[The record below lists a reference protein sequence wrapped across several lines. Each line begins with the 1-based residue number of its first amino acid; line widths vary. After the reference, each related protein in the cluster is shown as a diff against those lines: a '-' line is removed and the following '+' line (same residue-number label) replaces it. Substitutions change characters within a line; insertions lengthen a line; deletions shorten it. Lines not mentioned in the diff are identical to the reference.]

1 MNRYLVEVQIITLAY
16 VMAASPEEAVAK
28 VKERY
33 GNIDEPESGMD
44 IELKGDETSPLEP
57 TDPQAPDIYLS
68 PDMQTAGPTANA
80 AFPVTKDIE

>member
-44 IELKGDETSPLEP
+44 IVLEGDETSPLEP
-57 TDPQAPDIYLS
+57 TNPQAPD
-68 PDMQTAGPTANA
+68 TARHADGGADRQRRLPGN
-80 AFPVTKDIE
+80 